1 MNTSTVPAFAVGLLS
16 DVQVNDEIFEYMAA
30 VEATMRRFGGQWV
43 SHGQAAE
50 VREGQPPG
58 DIVIIGFPDLSAARA
73 WYESDEYQ
81 AIIPLRARNS
91 HAVVAIVEGVP
102 TDYSTEITIQ
112 SIRSAVSL
120 SSSTATGER

>member
-1 MNTSTVPAFAVGLLS
+1 MSINSVPAFAIGLLS
-16 DVQVNDEIFEYMAA
+16 DVQINDEIFEYMAA
-30 VEATMRRFGGQWV
+30 VETTMRRFGGQWV

-50 VREGQPPG
+50 VREGQLSG

-81 AIIPLRARNS
+81 AIIPLRTHNS

-120 SSSTATGER
+120 SNSTAAGER